1 MDRIAA
7 RGHGNLQSMTALE
20 ALDIAAAADPLPPLP
35 SETLDGDPALGE
47 TVNITPIDY
56 GRANPSIG
64 TLVSID
70 AVRMTLQHTNER
82 TGFVSVHFPRFGYQV
97 RSVAG

>member
-7 RGHGNLQSMTALE
+7 RGHGSPTPMTALE
-20 ALDIAAAADPLPPLP
+20 ALNIAVTADPLSPLP
-35 SETLDGDPALGE
+35 SETLEGDPVLGE
-47 TVNITPIDY
+47 TVSITPIDY

-70 AVRMTLQHTNER
+70 AQRMALQHSTER
-82 TGFVSVHFPRFGYQV
+82 TGLVSVHFPRFGYSV
-97 RSVAG
+97 RAVVT